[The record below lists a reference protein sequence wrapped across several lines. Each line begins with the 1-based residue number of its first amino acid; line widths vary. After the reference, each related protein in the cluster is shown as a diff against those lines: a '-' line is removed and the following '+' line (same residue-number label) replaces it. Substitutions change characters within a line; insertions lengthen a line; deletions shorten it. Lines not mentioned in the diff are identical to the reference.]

1 MLRSMPTT
9 EPILRLSQRVRNL
22 RPSATF
28 AVSALVSR
36 LRAEG
41 RDVIGFGTGE
51 PDFDTPDDI
60 KQAAIDALRAGATRY
75 MPVAG
80 EPNAR
85 RTIAEKLQREN
96 GIECRPDDVV
106 ITVGAKHAMYLA
118 FQCLLD
124 PADQREVIVPTPAW
138 VSYRPM
144 VELAGGV
151 VTEVP
156 GAFDNDYKIT
166 PAQLES
172 AITPRTAAVLI
183 NSPSNPC
190 GTMYDPDELRALAGV
205 LGRHAHVSIVTD
217 EIYEKLI
224 YGEAQHL
231 SLGSMAD
238 IADRVVTVNGLSKA
252 YAMTGWRVGYA
263 CAPGGGDGA
272 GAPSLASA
280 MAKLQGQMTSNITSF
295 CYAAIVEALTHGAD
309 SVERMRRTFAERSRL
324 MYDRI
329 RAMPGLRCP
338 RPTGAFYVF
347 PDVSAHFGKRS
358 AQGRAIDSSAAFA
371 EALVEEANVG
381 VVPGAAFGAAGEGHV
396 RLSFA
401 CSTEQIEEGCRRLD
415 AWLRAL
421 G

>member
-1 MLRSMPTT
+1 MKTT
-9 EPILRLSQRVRNL
+9 TPPVHLSQRVRNL
-22 RPSATF
+22 KPSATF

-51 PDFDTPDDI
+51 PDFETPDNI
-60 KQAAIDALRAGATRY
+60 KQAAIDSLRAGTTHY

-80 EPNAR
+80 EPTAR
-85 RTIAEKLQREN
+85 QTIAEKLQREN
-96 GIECRPDDVV
+96 GITCRPDDIV
-106 ITVGAKHAMYLA
+106 ITVGAKHALYLA
-118 FQCLLD
+118 LHCLLD
-124 PADQREVIVPTPAW
+124 PGAEREVIVPTPAW

-144 VELAGGV
+144 IELAGGV
-151 VTEVP
+151 VVEVP
-156 GAFDNDYKIT
+156 GALEHDYRIT
-166 PAQLES
+166 PSQLEA

-190 GTMYDPDELRALAGV
+190 GTMYAPEELRALVAV
-205 LGRHAHVSIVTD
+205 IEPRDQVAILTD

-224 YGEAQHL
+224 YGDMEHL
-231 SLGSMAD
+231 SPGSIAAV
-238 IADRVVTVNGLSKA
+238 ADRTVTVNGLSKA
-252 YAMTGWRVGYA
+252 YAMTGWRIGYA
-263 CAPGGGDGA
+263 CAPVRADNDQ
-272 GAPSLASA
+272 SLAKA
-280 MAKLQGQMTSNITSF
+280 ITKLQGQMTSNITSF
-295 CYAAIVEALTHGAD
+295 SYAAIVEALTNSAS
-309 SVERMRRTFAERSRL
+309 SVEQMRRTFAQRARL
-324 MYDRI
+324 MHDRVK
-329 RAMPGLRCP
+329 AMPGIRCP

-381 VVPGAAFGAAGEGHV
+381 VVPGAAFGDAGEGHV

-401 CSTEQIEEGCRRLD
+401 CSTEQIDEGCRRLD
-415 AWLRAL
+415 EWLHTL